1 MQNFIRWV
9 LILSIMILLADRL
22 FVEMIKLIWRHYG
35 RSWPLWWGFYGNSK
49 SEQTRRLGSV
59 KGPVVYTSKR
69 KPAPVSHPRKPALLT
84 CPFWLLSFKCWHS
97 EGTWTE
103 LCGFGTLLC
112 SPRKWVQWERKL
124 YTQNWGFREL
134 VCEDA
139 GLPSRVAIL
148 WHSGWEQ
155 QGSTGPTV
163 CLEHVR
169 EDLDT
174 KIRCCNCLRPGGL
187 CSNALLG
194 RHKCLKKKITGCEH
208 FVCLLQLCAC
218 LLPVAKVCNCLRPG
232 IRELCIFPGDV
243 PGLSSH
249 SWREHTDWLY

>member
-112 SPRKWVQWERKL
+112 SPRKWVQWERKTVHPEL
-124 YTQNWGFREL
+124 GLQRAGMWGCWAPFTCCNTLTQWMGTARFHRSNCLPRTCQRGFRHQ
-134 VCEDA
+134 D
-139 GLPSRVAIL
+139 
-148 WHSGWEQ
+148 Q
-155 QGSTGPTV
+155 M
-163 CLEHVR
+163 
-169 EDLDT
+169 
-174 KIRCCNCLRPGGL
+174 
-187 CSNALLG
+187 
-194 RHKCLKKKITGCEH
+194 
-208 FVCLLQLCAC
+208 LQLPQARWA
-218 LLPVAKVCNCLRPG
+218 L
-232 IRELCIFPGDV
+232 F
-243 PGLSSH
+243 
-249 SWREHTDWLY
+249 

>member
-103 LCGFGTLLC
+103 LCGFC
-112 SPRKWVQWERKL
+112 SAALKNEYSERGNCTPRTGASESWYVRMLGSLHVLQYSDTVDGNSKVPQVQL
-124 YTQNWGFREL
+124 F
-134 VCEDA
+134 A
-139 GLPSRVAIL
+139 
-148 WHSGWEQ
+148 
-155 QGSTGPTV
+155 
-163 CLEHVR
+163 
-169 EDLDT
+169 
-174 KIRCCNCLRPGGL
+174 
-187 CSNALLG
+187 
-194 RHKCLKKKITGCEH
+194 
-208 FVCLLQLCAC
+208 
-218 LLPVAKVCNCLRPG
+218 
-232 IRELCIFPGDV
+232 
-243 PGLSSH
+243 
-249 SWREHTDWLY
+249 